1 MAEDKSLGGLA
12 KKWLKAQSKELLA
25 KDRHDRAAASAAGN
39 RAEHDLKEKATEE
52 AIYTAV
58 PGLRD
63 FVDKQEAAKVARDAE
78 RAQERRDEIAARP
91 LAGVG
96 LSITDAH
103 GAVIGSWSGQLPAQV
118 TTEPEHEYDPDTDTE
133 RVTGQALVVDL
144 TPRDDAVPVIA
155 NQPLLGWRFQI
166 PAFTGPGTYD
176 LTAVYQGREDS
187 GNGSDYTE
195 FCFGL
200 GGWDEPLYWTPYTG
214 SGSVEVGADG
224 KALVVRL
231 TVEGAAAGPWD
242 LVASVNLP

>member
-25 KDRHDRAAASAAGN
+25 KDRRERESASVAGN
-39 RAEHDLKEKATEE
+39 QAEHDLKEKATEE

-63 FVDKQEAAKVARDAE
+63 FVDKQEAAKLAADAE
-78 RAQERRDEIAARP
+78 RAQRRVDEIAARP

-103 GAVIGSWSGQLPAQV
+103 GVAIGSWSGQLPAQV
-118 TTEPEHEYDPDTDTE
+118 STEAEHEYDADADEE
-133 RVTGQALVVDL
+133 RVTGHALVVDL
-144 TPRDDAVPVIA
+144 TPRDDAIPVIA

-166 PAFTGPGTYD
+166 PGFTGPGTYD
-176 LTAVYQGREDS
+176 LTAVYQAREDA
-187 GNGSDYTE
+187 GNGLDYTE

-231 TVEGAAAGPWD
+231 TVEGASAGPWD

>member
-1 MAEDKSLGGLA
+1 MADDKSLGGLA

-25 KDRHDRAAASAAGN
+25 RDRHERAAASVAGN
-39 RAEHDLKEKATEE
+39 RAEHELKEKATEE

-63 FVDKQEAAKVARDAE
+63 FVDRQEAAKVTAAAE
-78 RAQERRDEIAARP
+78 RERRRDEEIAARP

-96 LSITDAH
+96 IGITDAD
-103 GAVIGSWSGQLPAQV
+103 GVAIGSWSGQLPAKV
-118 TTEPEHEYDPDTDTE
+118 TTEDEYEYLEDSGEE
-133 RVTGQALVVDL
+133 RVCGQSLVVDL
-144 TPRDDAVPVIA
+144 TARDDAVPVIA

-166 PAFTGPGTYD
+166 PGFTGPGTYD
-176 LTAVYQGREDS
+176 LTAVYTAREET

-224 KALVVRL
+224 KALVVRMTL
-231 TVEGAAAGPWD
+231 EGASAGPWE